1 MKKCIN
7 CGNREFSHSTEE
19 VLYSDVALV
28 EADVYL
34 CKKCGERYEGFSR
47 IEDLSRR
54 IAHQLAKKEERLSAP
69 EIRFLRTYLGY
80 SSKDLAA
87 FLAVTPETM
96 SRWETAALQMSLSME
111 RLLRFMALTD
121 KPISDYGLDNAGTKD
136 QTTKKPH
143 FKQRSGSWSEA

>member
-1 MKKCIN
+1 MPSATAIWWAKSFLS
-7 CGNREFSHSTEE
+7 GVTRGLRETVRNPSSAVDAFLKRQE
-19 VLYSDVALV
+19 
-28 EADVYL
+28 
-34 CKKCGERYEGFSR
+34 
-47 IEDLSRR
+47 
-54 IAHQLAKKEERLSAP
+54 LAKKEERLSAP

-87 FLAVTPETM
+87 FLAVAPETM